1 MRRHSR
7 GTGLNQELG
16 DGWCDRY
23 LMTRSISAN
32 LGRVF
37 LTGTAAGLALF
48 VAIYWVRGHEPLTCV
63 AGSVQARAEAV
74 VPVALANRYLD
85 ARHILFGLGD
95 GAVGGWSS
103 LGDAVV
109 AGGRVWL
116 RTTNMASNNYY
127 GLVNGRYFQTSF
139 LAYVPAG
146 THPSRTL
153 ITPPGE
159 DVDRLWRHLARRYPQ
174 GVMVEGYVKM
184 RTLYTIAIAR
194 PPFSG
199 LPVAAHTAFYYTQPM
214 ESASGAWVYLTGI
227 AARLSPAG
235 WWVNTRMLKRLVP
248 RAQMRGTDGL
258 AEVLRLRARPVNT
271 DLPPAADT
279 VLAMGQLVGRST
291 VARGRLRIYPIRLVA
306 ECPGAFVR

>member
-1 MRRHSR
+1 
-7 GTGLNQELG
+7 
-16 DGWCDRY
+16 
-23 LMTRSISAN
+23 MTRSILTN

-37 LTGTAAGLALF
+37 LTGTTAGLALF
-48 VAIYWVRGHEPLTCV
+48 VAVRWVRGHEPLTCV

-95 GAVGGWSS
+95 GAVGGWSG

-109 AGGRVWL
+109 AGGRAWL
-116 RTTNMASNNYY
+116 RTTNVALNNYY

-146 THPSRTL
+146 TRPSRTL

-159 DVDRLWRHLARRYPQ
+159 DVDRLWQHLARRYPQ

-227 AARLSPAG
+227 AARPSAAG
-235 WWVNTRMLKRLVP
+235 WWVNTRMLRRLVP

-258 AEVLRLRARPVNT
+258 ADVLRLHARPVNT
-271 DLPPAADT
+271 DSPPAADT

-291 VARGRLRIYPIRLVA
+291 VARGRLRIYPIRRVA
-306 ECPGAFVR
+306 ECPDAFVR